1 MCCAHE
7 TLFRTRLA
15 SIRKCFPPARHCES
29 VSRQRSKICIVK
41 PEPDYGI
48 QGGFEGVIN
57 RLTSGLEHQPFH
69 VAFETLDIRGRFESV
84 AVRLK
89 AALSHQGLQNLPGS
103 SGSWD
108 TTSTIYG
115 VPITEACL
123 SGIPEFFSYM
133 AQTEAFERLNVSRYD
148 LVISTQPPS
157 FAIQHPRH
165 ISLFYHHL
173 KIVYD
178 LHDLVQEAGLF
189 DLALHRR
196 ATAIIRE
203 TDQHFVDKVSLFL
216 AGSETVKGRLSR
228 FNGVGDRTVLFQAG
242 IDEDIFDFQGSV
254 SYEGPI
260 CVGRHEFP
268 KRPELFIHA
277 MKHLPDLKGVVIGAG
292 GFTLALYDA
301 DRYLGDLHRHGE
313 EIDDHTLWTRTIF
326 EIRRT
331 ADLNRPQP
339 NYNSNVSFYGY
350 VPRQDL
356 IKAYQGALCVVCPAY
371 GEDFGLTALEA
382 MAFHKP
388 VIVCRDGGGYVELVQ
403 DGVNGLLVEPTGGA
417 IASAIL
423 RLAEDR
429 DLAKRMGEAG
439 YQKSRQFSWE
449 NATRVAAG
457 HPARAR

>member
-1 MCCAHE
+1 MSQG
-7 TLFRTRLA
+7 TTRIA
-15 SIRKCFPPARHCES
+15 
-29 VSRQRSKICIVK
+29 IVK
-41 PEPDYGI
+41 PQPEYGI
-48 QGGFEGVIN
+48 YGGFEGVVEHL
-57 RLTSGLEHQPFH
+57 RSGLQGLGFD
-69 VAFETLDIRGRFESV
+69 VALEALNVQGEFESV
-84 AVRLK
+84 AERLRT
-89 AALSHQGLQNLPGS
+89 ALSHQGLQSLLGS
-103 SGSWD
+103 SGSSD
-108 TTSTIYG
+108 TAPTIYG

-123 SGIPEFFSYM
+123 SALPEFFSYM
-133 AQTEAFERLNVSRYD
+133 AQTEAFERLNVSHYD

-157 FAIQHPRH
+157 FAISHPRH

-178 LHDLVQEAGLF
+178 LHDLVQEIGLF

-203 TDQHFVDKVSLFL
+203 TDQHFLDKVSLFL

-242 IDEDIFDFQGSV
+242 IDDDLFNFHGPV

-268 KRPELFIHA
+268 KRPELFVHA
-277 MKHLPDLKGVVIGAG
+277 MKHLPNLKGVVIGAG

-301 DRYLGDLHRHGE
+301 DRHLGDLHRHGE
-313 EIDDHTLWTRTIF
+313 ELDDHTLWTQTIF
-326 EIRRT
+326 ELRKA
-331 ADLNRPQP
+331 ADLRHPQP

-382 MAFHKP
+382 MAFRKP

-403 DGVNGLLVEPTGGA
+403 DGMNGFVVEPTGEA
-417 IASAIL
+417 ISDSIR
-423 RLAEDR
+423 RLDEDR
-429 DLAKRMGEAG
+429 DLARRMGEAG
-439 YQKSRQFSWE
+439 FQKSRRFSWE

-457 HPARAR
+457 AIRRVLDERGGREGGPR